1 MKNALLSAV
10 VAALALS
17 VSLPATLSAHAG
29 ATLDR
34 VSEKKELVVA
44 TAANWP
50 PQSFLKDDKLVG
62 FDIDVATEVAKRLGA
77 GVRFVTPEWGII
89 TAGHW
94 NGRWDISV
102 GSMTPTTGRARV
114 LDFPVVYYY
123 TPYVFTVHKD
133 SKAQTRADL
142 NGKKIGVEGGTT
154 TEDYI
159 NGTLKI
165 DAVGVPEFKY
175 DVKPGEIKTYG
186 DSVGPLDDLRLGD
199 GTRLDATVSAM
210 PTVENAVKRGYP
222 IRAIEGEAAFYEPL
236 AVAVDKGDPE
246 FTAKIKEVFEQLKTD
261 GTLSALSK
269 KWYGVDYTTLK

>member
-1 MKNALLSAV
+1 MKTTLLSAI

-17 VSLPATLSAHAG
+17 VTLPAHAG

-34 VSEKKELVVA
+34 VLEKKELVVA

-50 PQSFLKDDKLVG
+50 PQSFMKDDALVG
-62 FDIDVATEVAKRLGA
+62 FDIDVSNEVAKRLGA
-77 GVRFVTPEWGII
+77 TARFVTPEWGII

-102 GSMTPTTGRARV
+102 GSMTPTTGRARI
-114 LDFPVVYYY
+114 LDFPTVYYY

-133 SKAQTRADL
+133 SKAETRADL
-142 NGKKIGVEGGTT
+142 NGKVIGVEGGTT

-175 DVKPGEIKTYG
+175 DVKPGNIKTYG

-199 GTRLDATVSAM
+199 GTRLDASVSAM

-222 IRAIEGEAAFYEPL
+222 IRALADEPAFYEPL

-246 FTAKIKEVFEQLKTD
+246 FTTKIAEIFDAMKAD
-261 GTLSALSK
+261 GTMSELSV
-269 KWYGVDYTTLK
+269 KWYGVDYTKLK

>member
-1 MKNALLSAV
+1 MKNAILSAV

-17 VSLPATLSAHAG
+17 VSLPAFAG
-29 ATLDR
+29 ETLDR
-34 VSEKKELVVA
+34 VTSKKELVVA

-50 PQSFLKDDKLVG
+50 PQSYMKDDKLVG
-62 FDIDVATEVAKRLGA
+62 FDIDVASEVAKRLGA
-77 GVRFVTPEWGII
+77 TARFVTPEWGII
-89 TAGHW
+89 TAGRW
-94 NGRWDISV
+94 SGRWDISV
-102 GSMTPTTGRARV
+102 GSMTPTTGRARI
-114 LDFPVVYYY
+114 LDFPTVYYY

-133 SKAQTRADL
+133 SKAQKRADL
-142 NGKKIGVEGGTT
+142 NGKVIGVEGGTT

-175 DVKPGEIKTYG
+175 DVKPGDIKTYG

-199 GTRLDATVSAM
+199 GTRLDATISAM

-222 IRAIEGEAAFYEPL
+222 IRALTDEPAFFEPL

-246 FTAKIKEVFEQLKTD
+246 FTAKVKEIFEELKAD
-261 GTLSALSK
+261 GTMSELSV
-269 KWYGVDYTTLK
+269 KWYGVDYTKLK